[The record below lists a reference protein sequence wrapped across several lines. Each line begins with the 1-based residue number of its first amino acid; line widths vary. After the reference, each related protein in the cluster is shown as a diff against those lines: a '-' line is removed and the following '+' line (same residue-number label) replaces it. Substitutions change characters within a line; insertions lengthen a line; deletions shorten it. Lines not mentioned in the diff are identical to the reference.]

1 MATAAGRATL
11 RAVRLFRKRARL
23 RPLDERECYLRLH
36 GRRSGE
42 IEVMQ
47 IRSPERLESASLA
60 ADVPAAGLP
69 VSPAETSPSGPTDV
83 GPALHLVIAYPRNAG
98 RLTGEQVRR
107 ELLRRMQ
114 ARTGEA
120 A

>member
-1 MATAAGRATL
+1 
-11 RAVRLFRKRARL
+11 VRLFRKRARL

-36 GRRSGE
+36 GPRTGE
-42 IEVMQ
+42 IEVVAL
-47 IRSPERLESASLA
+47 RRPEPPVEQ
-60 ADVPAAGLP
+60 PAAG
-69 VSPAETSPSGPTDV
+69 PTED
-83 GPALHLVIAYPRNAG
+83 GPALHLLIAYPRNAG
-98 RLTGEQVRR
+98 RLTGEQLRR